1 MSVLRFSLPL
11 SGEEVGESGKRGRK
25 RRRRRHLLLSPPD
38 DGDGD
43 GDGDGDALFC
53 GAAR

>member
-11 SGEEVGESGKRGRK
+11 SGEEVGESGKGGGKR

-43 GDGDGDALFC
+43 GDALFG